1 MAPWSWF
8 ETHLSTVSFLTSAST
23 ADAGESLCF
32 HTNLS
37 LEIENDFIK
46 HADVY
51 RLGNLITDGL
61 KRPHSRASRLPPFR
75 KFLAVQAD
83 F

>member
-1 MAPWSWF
+1 MTPVSWC
-8 ETHLSTVSFLTSAST
+8 ETHLSMVSSLTCVST

-46 HADVY
+46 HTDVY
-51 RLGNLITDGL
+51 WLRNLIMDGL
-61 KRPHSRASRLPPFR
+61 KRPHSRASHPPPWQS
-75 KFLAVQAD
+75 FLAVQAD